1 MRLIVLTF
9 FCFPLLAVGQSI
21 SEYSV
26 SVSTEIADASLE
38 DHRFEVDEMS
48 NTAVKFGLK
57 PAPATVKVHPNP
69 SSSDLY
75 VTLSGSGTTGKVIV
89 YDILGNIL
97 VEGESFRLSGGSHTW
112 SHNVS
117 SWHTG
122 TYVVRVLQ
130 DDAVVKSL
138 RFIKN

>member
-1 MRLIVLTF
+1 MVIGQIATESDVHDAMDISIASIEGHRVLT
-9 FCFPLLAVGQSI
+9 
-21 SEYSV
+21 
-26 SVSTEIADASLE
+26 ADI
-38 DHRFEVDEMS
+38 RGVEVD
-48 NTAVKFGLK
+48 FGLQNR
-57 PAPATVKVHPNP
+57 PATVKVHPNP

-97 VEGESFRLSGGSHTW
+97 VEGESFRLSGGSNTW

-117 SWHTG
+117 GWHTG